1 MSAQKPPGASGL
13 EILNEPDWTQTHS
26 HRVGTRGRDA
36 RFFGLIHGADKKVHE
51 LAGIAENTLD
61 ELRQKVKIGE
71 LVTVRDI
78 MQKQIVR
85 SCLTHIDRTYRE
97 DSQV

>member
-1 MSAQKPPGASGL
+1 MSAQKHSGASGL

-36 RFFGLIHGADKKVHE
+36 RFIGLTHGGDEKVQE
-51 LAGIAENTLD
+51 LEGIAEETLG
-61 ELRQKVKIGE
+61 ELRSKVKKGE

-78 MQKQIVR
+78 MQRQIVR
-85 SCLTHIDRTYRE
+85 LRPKYPSALKGHR
-97 DSQV
+97 V